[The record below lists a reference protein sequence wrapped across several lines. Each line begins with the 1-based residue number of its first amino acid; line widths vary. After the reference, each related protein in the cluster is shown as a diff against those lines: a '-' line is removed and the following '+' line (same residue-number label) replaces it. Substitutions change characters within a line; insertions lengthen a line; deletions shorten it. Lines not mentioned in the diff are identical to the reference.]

1 MAARVTCGLTRYV
14 NDAQTIFQILSYA
27 GYLLMEGVMDKN
39 TDELKQENEKL
50 RGRIHE
56 LEQTVKNLQ
65 IRKALFERSLI
76 FGRESQVGR

>member
-1 MAARVTCGLTRYV
+1 
-14 NDAQTIFQILSYA
+14 
-27 GYLLMEGVMDKN
+27 MDKN